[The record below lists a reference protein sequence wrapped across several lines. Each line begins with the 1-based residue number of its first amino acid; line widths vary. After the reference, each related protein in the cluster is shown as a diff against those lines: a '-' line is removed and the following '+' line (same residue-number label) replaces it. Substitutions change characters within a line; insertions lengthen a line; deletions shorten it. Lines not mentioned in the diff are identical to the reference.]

1 METDE
6 DTAAGAEPLLTT
18 ERHARSEPVLDRN
31 IQALI
36 ARQKTREAEE
46 KFQNRL
52 AGMVTAFAGSIWSVY
67 FHLVVY
73 GGWIAANLELLPFPF
88 EPWDSSLVILA
99 MVASVEAI
107 FLSTFILIHQNRMA
121 DSAKERA
128 ELHLQMS
135 LLAEHEVTKL
145 LKMVSAIA
153 SRMNV
158 PVSSDPEIRDLEKE
172 VEPEVVLEKIKIAD
186 SDPSHRS

>member
-36 ARQKTREAEE
+36 ARQKTREAQE
-46 KFQNRL
+46 KFQDRL
-52 AGMVTAFAGSIWSVY
+52 AGTVTAFAGSIWSVY

-88 EPWDSSLVILA
+88 EPWDPSLVILA

-107 FLSTFILIHQNRMA
+107 FLSTF
-121 DSAKERA
+121 
-128 ELHLQMS
+128 
-135 LLAEHEVTKL
+135 
-145 LKMVSAIA
+145 
-153 SRMNV
+153 
-158 PVSSDPEIRDLEKE
+158 
-172 VEPEVVLEKIKIAD
+172 
-186 SDPSHRS
+186 